1 MPATYKTTSDVLQ
14 FGDAMDA
21 DLASNVLDD
30 APLIA
35 SLPAR
40 DVAGSVYRY
49 RRKIANPEVGFR
61 SENDGRENSTGE
73 YLPVVAPLAILDAS
87 FALDVAVASADE
99 RGTDASLAEEG
110 VDHLRAAMF
119 DAEQQLLYGSDVLG
133 FEGLADLLP
142 YLDSDMVI
150 GAGGTAA
157 NTGSSV
163 FALVEGPSDTQVLWG
178 EGGVVDI
185 GEPTIQRVA
194 GATGHYPAHFVPIS
208 AWCGLKVGSTYSAA
222 RLCNLT
228 EQSNKG
234 LTDAL
239 LGKLY
244 SLFPVSRKPTKF
256 VMSGRSQ
263 EQLRAARTATN
274 PTGAEAPLP
283 TEVFG
288 VPIIVTDAVSNTEAI
303 VAAEPVGT

>member
-40 DVAGSVYRY
+40 DVKGNVYKY
-49 RRKIANPEVGFR
+49 RRKIANPDVGFR
-61 SENDGRENSTGE
+61 AENDGRENSTGE
-73 YLPVVAPLAILDAS
+73 YESVTANLAILDAS
-87 FALDVAVASADE
+87 FTLDVAVASADE
-99 RGTDASLAEEG
+99 RGTDAALAEEG
-110 VDHLRAAMF
+110 VDHLRAQMF
-119 DAEQQLLYGSDVLG
+119 GAEQQVIYGSDVKG
-133 FEGLADLLP
+133 FEGLTDVLS
-142 YLDSDMVI
+142 YLDTPMVI

-163 FALVEGPSDTQVLWG
+163 FALVEGPTDVQVLWG
-178 EGGVVDI
+178 EGGVIDI
-185 GEPTIQRVA
+185 GEPVIQRVA
-194 GATGHYPAHFVPIS
+194 GTTGHYPAHFVPITG
-208 AWCGLKVGSTYSAA
+208 WGGLKIGSTYSAA

-228 EQSNKG
+228 EQANKG
-234 LTDAL
+234 LNDAL
-239 LGKLY
+239 MGRLY
-244 SLFPVSRKPTKF
+244 ALFPASRKPTKF

-263 EQLRAARTATN
+263 EQLRVSRTATN

-283 TEVFG
+283 VEVFG
-288 VPIIVTDAVSNTEAI
+288 VPIVVTDAVSNTEAI